1 MDLHNQTIFSEKML
15 KKKVSFDLSQI
26 QYWYEPV
33 EQSKALHEAR
43 KSDFLQRQADKM
55 RMEHLLNP
63 ILSTSHRQKIFQK
76 LNS

>member
-1 MDLHNQTIFSEKML
+1 
-15 KKKVSFDLSQI
+15 
-26 QYWYEPV
+26 V

-63 ILSTSHRQKIFQK
+63 ILSTSHRQKIFEK